1 MTDRREAILVRLR
14 EILEETPGIVRVGRN
29 VDDVSGGVSRR
40 PAALLYDGAE
50 ENADYEGQARFCPK
64 DYITM
69 TPQIVINLGA
79 RSETVGTRV
88 NDIRRL
94 LIPLVYK
101 DATLKSLCTAAGN
114 IKFRNGGLDT
124 AQGES
129 REARYELTFEFT
141 YLSDTRE
148 MESL

>member
-1 MTDRREAILVRLR
+1 MIDRREAILVRLR
-14 EILEETPGIVRVGRN
+14 EIIEEVPGIVRAGRN

-40 PAALLYDGAE
+40 PAAILHDGAE
-50 ENADYEGQARFCPK
+50 ENADYEGRPRFAPK

-69 TPQIVINLGA
+69 TPSVLILLGA
-79 RSETVGTRV
+79 RSEVIGTRV

-94 LIPLVYK
+94 MIPLIYK
-101 DATLKSLCTAAGN
+101 DATLKSLCTAAGD
-114 IKFRNGGLDT
+114 IKFQSGGLDT
-124 AQGES
+124 TQGES
-129 REARYELTFEFT
+129 REASYELKFEFT